1 MTMSVSDFRRIA
13 KRRHKYGAER
23 VTVDGVPFASKAE
36 GHRYRE
42 LRLLERSGLIN
53 GLNLQPRFELLP
65 AFVDRRGQRHRARY
79 YVGDFEYIVTEPGPD
94 QGRHVVEDVKG
105 MELQVFSLKRAM
117 FIRRYPD
124 IELRII
130 KR

>member
-1 MTMSVSDFRRIA
+1 MTMSVSDFRQIA

-23 VTVDGVPFASKAE
+23 VEVYGIPFASKAE
-36 GHRYRE
+36 GRRYRE
-42 LRLLERSGLIN
+42 LLLLERSGLIN

-65 AFVDRRGQRHRARY
+65 AFVDRHGKRHRARY
-79 YVGDFEYIVTEPGPD
+79 YVGDFEYVITEPGPD

-117 FIRRYPD
+117 FIRRYPN
-124 IELRII
+124 IELRVV